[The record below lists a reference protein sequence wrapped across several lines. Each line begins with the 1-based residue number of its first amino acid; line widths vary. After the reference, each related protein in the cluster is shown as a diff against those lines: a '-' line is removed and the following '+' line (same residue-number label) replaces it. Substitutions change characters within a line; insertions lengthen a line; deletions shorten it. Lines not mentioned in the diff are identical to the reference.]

1 MNKRNFSMGLIFI
14 AIVVLFSSCMN
25 FGKPRTV
32 VREPAAPG
40 ESRIEYKVPAPPRLS
55 LSVGE
60 ALLSWRG
67 MIGKVDKVCEGVYIA
82 RGFALANVA
91 MVVTGEGLV
100 IVDATESPEAAKE
113 IFDKFRKISD
123 QPVRYIIYTH
133 GHGDHTQGSNVFY
146 SKGVD
151 VIAAKNFPEF
161 VQFETGLVGPYLRTA
176 RNTQAG
182 RIAPEFMRSNIPF
195 FKSSLRAGVGAPEM
209 AAPNITFEDHY
220 QFELGGETFE
230 LLQAPGE
237 TPDQIYMWMPKK
249 RVLFIGDNYYMSFPN
264 LSTPMLA
271 PRSVPDWI
279 ASLEKAI
286 ALKPAYLVTGH
297 SEQIIGEKAVMETL
311 TNYHEGVKSVF
322 DQAIACINQ
331 GKTVD
336 EAVQIVKLPE
346 NLAQYRYLHQY
357 YGRVDWSVRG
367 IYQGSVGWY
376 DGNGANLIPN
386 PSSYKAR
393 ELVKLAGGA
402 DKILARAIDL
412 QKNNEHQ
419 LAVELCEVVIQA
431 NPDDKTAHLIKAV
444 SLEQMAMEAD
454 GINRFGFYLSSSEKE
469 FQAAGFKP

>member
-1 MNKRNFSMGLIFI
+1 MNKRNFISLMALISTLI
-14 AIVVLFSSCMN
+14 LFSSCMN

-40 ESRIEYKVPAPPRLS
+40 ESRLEYQVPAPGRLN

-67 MIGKVDKVCEGVYIA
+67 MAGKVDKVCEGVYLA
-82 RGFALANVA
+82 RGFAIANVA
-91 MVVTGEGLV
+91 MVVTKEGLV
-100 IVDATESPEAAKE
+100 VIDTTESVDAAKE
-113 IFDKFRKISD
+113 ILEKFRKISS

-133 GHGDHTQGSNVFY
+133 GHGDHTQGSSVFY

-151 VIAAKNFPEF
+151 VIAAKNFAQF
-161 VQFETGLVGPYLRTA
+161 VNFETGLIGPYLRTA

-195 FKSSLRAGVGAPEM
+195 FKSSLRAGVGTSEM
-209 AAPNITFEDHY
+209 AMPNITFEGHY
-220 QFELGGETFE
+220 QFELGGEQFE
-230 LLQAPGE
+230 LFQAPGE
-237 TPDQIYMWMPKK
+237 TPDQIYVWMPKK
-249 RVLFIGDNYYMSFPN
+249 RVLFCGDNYYMSFPN
-264 LSTPMLA
+264 LSSPMLA

-286 ALKPAYLVTGH
+286 ALKPEYLVPGH
-297 SEQIIGEKAVMETL
+297 SEQVVGEKAVIETL
-311 TNYHEGVKSVF
+311 TNYHDGVKSVF
-322 DQAIACINQ
+322 DQTIACINQ
-331 GKTVD
+331 GKTVE
-336 EAVQIVKLPE
+336 EAVQVVKLPE
-346 NLAQYRYLHQY
+346 NLTQYRYLHPY

-376 DGNGANLIPN
+376 DGNGAHLIPDP
-386 PSSYKAR
+386 PSYRAR

-402 DKILARAIDL
+402 DKVLARAIEL
-412 QKNNEHQ
+412 QKSNEHQ

-431 NPDDKTAHLIKAV
+431 NPDDKTAHLIEAV
-444 SLEQMAMEAD
+444 SLEQMAMDAD

-469 FQAAGFKP
+469 FQAAGYKP